1 MTEHGEESNAIE
13 INKAT
18 ENYFVSSQFL
28 AKKKNE
34 RKLYKLLAELV
45 ETERTYVED
54 LEVVR
59 GSLS

>member
-1 MTEHGEESNAIE
+1 MTKHGGESKAIE
-13 INKAT
+13 ENKAT
-18 ENYFVSSQFL
+18 ENYFLSSQFL

-54 LEVVR
+54 LELVR
-59 GSLS
+59 GGIL

>member
-1 MTEHGEESNAIE
+1 MTEHGKESKAIE
-13 INKAT
+13 ENKAK
-18 ENYFVSSQFL
+18 ENYFLSSQFL
-28 AKKKNE
+28 ANKKNE

>member
-1 MTEHGEESNAIE
+1 MIEHGGESKTIEE
-13 INKAT
+13 NKAT
-18 ENYFVSSQFL
+18 GNYLLSSQFL

-59 GSLS
+59 GIS